1 MSDEEN
7 QGEEI
12 DQEKLLDSLLQEV
25 NAQAYQVR
33 TAIDNNKLRH
43 TLKYGKNMLDTL
55 RTSKLTPSNYYHL
68 YTTIFDEMQYI
79 YNYFREEARRG
90 RRMKDLY
97 DVVQQCETIVS
108 RLYLLICVASAYIET
123 GQANAT
129 DIIFDLFNL
138 MKGVQN
144 PLRGLFC
151 RFFFLKMIKDRLPDK
166 GNEYEKPGASPDDSI
181 KFILNNLDDMNR
193 LWIRLNNID
202 DPEERIIR
210 EREREQL
217 KYLVGENITR
227 LSSLNAITPEIYR
240 KKVLPRIIEI
250 LLDSKDAMSQQY
262 LMECVIQAFPDEYN
276 IEAMN
281 TLLETSSKLESVVDI
296 KTLFISLM
304 EKLAKYVTNL
314 KEEENIGGSSPTQ
327 IFNLLK
333 GNIDKII
340 RENQSLNIQDNLK
353 LIELESAFLKFAIK
367 CSPKKDRLYTVN
379 NTLGDCVALLNRN
392 RGERLNP
399 DGMKLIGKL
408 LSSPLESQLS
418 IFDMPSFPELMK
430 YLNYSSRATLSLRI
444 IDSLMGKNSEVEI
457 NSSSKM
463 TTLVDFIRPL
473 LEDSP
478 DSGDFDQY
486 QFEYEQS
493 VVCKVLYT
501 IKTNDPQN
509 VYDILNVLKNAFV
522 KGGKERMKVTLPALV
537 STYLNLAYSISNS
550 FAKNNNIEDN
560 DERVV
565 HNDFISKYD
574 LRNLDTNDLFNKFI
588 RRVYTQINDTITLLE
603 NENPELAFKLYLQLA
618 TQANNV
624 KVDKI
629 TYEEVCYSSLSSAI
643 QVFNSGKMNNDVK
656 VDLLNEMIGSVLNF
670 NILGHDNFISITSN
684 IVQAA
689 QTLIK
694 RGDQCIAILSCVHLF
709 CNGENMDKNKVNDCL
724 VKAKRFADFAMTNP
738 QNAILFIYIIN
749 KYVYLIDKFENI
761 GFCDFIVVDT
771 INDLIEL
778 VKNHIHSMKIENKD
792 AKFLPEIEEY
802 YNNTLSLLR
811 ERKKQNMSKIL
822 LQVNV

>member
-565 HNDFISKYD
+565 HNEFISKYD
-574 LRNLDTNDLFNKFI
+574 LRNLDTNDLFNRFI

-643 QVFNSGKMNNDVK
+643 QVFNSGKMNNDAK

-749 KYVYLIDKFENI
+749 KYIYLIDKFENI

-811 ERKKQNMSKIL
+811 ERKKGGMSKIL